1 MLHQRM
7 THIPGLFA
15 RSQPNYMSGGR
26 EFHAYL
32 MTDRG
37 LTRGNYIGPGTN
49 VLERIR
55 RGDAPISGTD
65 KVAQAHDLR
74 YTLANG
80 DKAAER
86 AADHKMISK
95 LQDPKVDSMLN
106 RAIGRVP
113 IQAKVAAE
121 RMGIMQQGNFSK
133 GPAINPEEKAMVE
146 TKLNEL
152 EMEGFGFGKPGA
164 RLRTL
169 IRQKGGAGGNLP
181 PLPRDL
187 PIGITPES
195 IAQIRNIAMALNVPG
210 RADEWIHKQN
220 IAAYYEYM
228 GVPSDQ
234 AVQAAFGTEEPWNGL
249 IDQGQATRMEQ
260 PFGSYRDTA
269 PMEEDEEDLDGYYKD
284 YHHPVKAPRKR
295 PGKSISKQA
304 FLERMAEGRRKAAAK
319 RKRGTTKKKPT
330 RKRLTPTKR
339 RVLTKRARQMFKR
352 MGRGLGLAGE
362 GLKLAGEGFELPDS
376 VDDYSGL
383 AKSVADHAQKHFRIS
398 VPAEMVGSLGEEMS
412 GMGADWKSLES
423 RLSGLRS
430 L

>member
-1 MLHQRM
+1 MLRM
-7 THIPGLFA
+7 SHIGGVFA
-15 RSQPNYMSGGR
+15 GSQPNYMSGGR

-37 LTRGNYIGPGTN
+37 LTRANYMGPGTS

-55 RGDAPISGTD
+55 RGDAPVSGAD

-86 AADHKMISK
+86 DADRKMISK

-106 RAIGRVP
+106 RAVGRIP

-121 RMGIMQQGNFSK
+121 RMGIMNQGSFSK
-133 GPAINPEEKAMVE
+133 GPAINSEEKKLVE

-152 EMEGFGFGKPGA
+152 EMEGFGKPGA

-169 IRQKGGAGGNLP
+169 IRQKGGANGLP
-181 PLPRDL
+181 PVPRDL
-187 PIGITPES
+187 PIGISPES
-195 IAQIRNIAMALNVPG
+195 ITQIRNIAMALNVPG
-210 RADEWIHKQN
+210 RADEWIKKQN

-228 GVPSDQ
+228 GVPSEQ
-234 AVQAAFGTEEPWNGL
+234 ATTAAFGAEEPWNGI
-249 IDQGQATRMEQ
+249 IDQAQATAVETK
-260 PFGSYRDTA
+260 PFGRQTAA
-269 PMEEDEEDLDGYYKD
+269 PMEDDEGYFKE
-284 YHHPVKAPRKR
+284 YHHPVKAPRRR
-295 PGKSISKQA
+295 PKNTISKQA

-319 RKRGTTKKKPT
+319 RKRGTKKPT
-330 RKRLTPTKR
+330 RKKLTPTKR

-362 GLKLAGEGFELPDS
+362 GLKLAGEGFHLPDS
-376 VDDYSGL
+376 VEDYTGL

-398 VPAEMVGSLGEEMS
+398 VPADMVGSIGEEMS
-412 GMGADWKSLES
+412 GMGADWASLES
-423 RLSGLRS
+423 RLSGFKS

>member
-1 MLHQRM
+1 MMRM
-7 THIPGLFA
+7 THVPGVFA
-15 RSQPNYMSGGR
+15 RSQPNYMAGGR

-37 LTRGNYIGPGTN
+37 LTRANYMGPGTS

-55 RGDAPISGTD
+55 RGDAPVSGAD

-80 DKAAER
+80 DKAQER
-86 AADHKMISK
+86 EADRKMIAK

-106 RAIGRVP
+106 RAVGRVP

-121 RMGIMQQGNFSK
+121 RLGIMQQGSFSK
-133 GPAINPEEKAMVE
+133 GPALNEGEKQLVE

-152 EMEGFGFGKPGA
+152 EMEGYGKPGA

-169 IRQKGGAGGNLP
+169 IRQKGGANGLP
-181 PLPRDL
+181 PIPRDL
-187 PIGITPES
+187 PIGISPES
-195 IAQIRNIAMALNVPG
+195 ITQIRNIAMALNVPG
-210 RADEWIHKQN
+210 RADEWIKKQN

-228 GVPSDQ
+228 GVPSEQ
-234 AVQAAFGTEEPWNGL
+234 ATQAAFGAEEPWNGI
-249 IDQGQATRMEQ
+249 IDQGQATKVETKVPRRQAM
-260 PFGSYRDTA
+260 DT
-269 PMEEDEEDLDGYYKD
+269 EEDLDGYYND

-295 PGKSISKQA
+295 PGKTISKQA

-319 RKRGTTKKKPT
+319 RKRGTKKPT
-330 RKRLTPTKR
+330 KKRLTPTKR

-362 GLKLAGEGFELPDS
+362 GLKLAGEGFSLPDS
-376 VDDYSGL
+376 VDDYTGL

-412 GMGADWKSLES
+412 GMGADWASLES
-423 RLSGLRS
+423 RLSGFKTL
-430 L
+430 

>member
-1 MLHQRM
+1 MMRM
-7 THIPGLFA
+7 THVPGLFA
-15 RSQPNYMSGGR
+15 SSPVNYMSGGR

-37 LTRGNYIGPGTN
+37 LTRGSYIGPGTN

-55 RGDAPISGTD
+55 RGDAPVSGAD

-86 AADHKMISK
+86 QADQKMISK

-121 RMGIMQQGNFSK
+121 RMGIMQRGSFSK
-133 GPAINPEEKAMVE
+133 GPAINEEEKKMVE
-146 TKLNEL
+146 TKLDEL
-152 EMEGFGFGKPGA
+152 EMEGFGKPGA
-164 RLRTL
+164 RLRNL
-169 IRQKGGAGGNLP
+169 IRQKGGAAGLP
-181 PLPRDL
+181 PVPRDL
-187 PIGITPES
+187 PIGIDPETM
-195 IAQIRNIAMALNVPG
+195 AQIRNIAMSLNVPH
-210 RADEWIHKQN
+210 RAEEWIKKQN
-220 IAAYYEYM
+220 ISAYYEYM
-228 GVPSDQ
+228 GVPPDEAS
-234 AVQAAFGTEEPWNGL
+234 AAAFGSEQPWNGI
-249 IDQGQATRMEQ
+249 IDQGQAEVVETR
-260 PFGSYRDTA
+260 A
-269 PMEEDEEDLDGYYKD
+269 PKRRRMDMEDEPEDLDGYYKD

-295 PGKSISKQA
+295 PGKTISKQA

-319 RKRGTTKKKPT
+319 RKRGTKKPT
-330 RKRLTPTKR
+330 KKRLTATKR

-362 GLKLAGEGFELPDS
+362 GLKLAGEGFHLPDD
-376 VDDYSGL
+376 VDDYTGL

-412 GMGADWKSLES
+412 GMGADWASLES
-423 RLSGLRS
+423 RLSGLKS